1 MEVNYIVNEQGKREL
16 DKESQLKVM
25 FDYLQSIGLYPF
37 EDETEGNLKALSK
50 NLCNN
55 TNFKELCAI
64 YIYKYDIHRAVF
76 ASLLHILSIATKRRV
91 SCKVIDI
98 QSVLQTYMKDSE
110 VPLDLYTDVLCVM
123 LNTTDFPH
131 MYTAY
136 CIRNLALSRKEKR
149 KFTFF
154 YFIGTKNEIDT
165 RSKWM
170 LDENGDGQKSV
181 IWTDD
186 GKNIDPRN
194 LVKLSKFIQYVDL
207 NALSKKDEV
216 VNK

>member
-16 DKESQLKVM
+16 DTESQLQVM
-25 FDYLQSIGLYPF
+25 YEYLQSVNLYPF
-37 EDETEGNLKALSK
+37 EIPDKGVKALSK
-50 NLCNN
+50 NLFNN
-55 TNFKELCAI
+55 TDFKQLCAI
-64 YIYKYDIHRAVF
+64 YIYKDDIHKAVF
-76 ASLLHILSIATKRRV
+76 ASLLQTLSKATNRSI

-110 VPLDLYTDVLCVM
+110 MPLDLYTDVLFVM
-123 LNTTDFPH
+123 LNATDFPH

-136 CIRNLALSRKEKR
+136 CVRNLALARKEKG

-165 RSKWM
+165 KSKWM

-181 IWTDD
+181 IWTND
-186 GKNIDPRN
+186 GTNIDPRN
-194 LVKLSKFIQYVDL
+194 LIKLSKFIQYVDL
-207 NALSKKDEV
+207 NAIGKKDGV